1 MRQMIAE
8 GLGNDCNP
16 YPYQELC
23 DDRLLP
29 RLDAWMGCHHSV
41 FRLSIE
47 GAMRVDA
54 TAILGLIPQEKSAL
68 PPAAGFF
75 PWSDGDMHA

>member
-1 MRQMIAE
+1 
-8 GLGNDCNP
+8 
-16 YPYQELC
+16 
-23 DDRLLP
+23 
-29 RLDAWMGCHHSV
+29 MGCNHSV
-41 FRLSIE
+41 FHLSIE

-75 PWSDGDMHA
+75 SWSDGDIHA